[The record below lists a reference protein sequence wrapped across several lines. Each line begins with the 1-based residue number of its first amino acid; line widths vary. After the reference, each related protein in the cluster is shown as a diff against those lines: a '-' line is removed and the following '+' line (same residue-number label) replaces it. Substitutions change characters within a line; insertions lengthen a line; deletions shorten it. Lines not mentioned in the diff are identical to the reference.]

1 MVTDSPLVSH
11 QVTQIPK
18 AGKEE
23 VPWILERQNICR
35 NITLAIWSLFRSINQ
50 PIIIEWTS
58 FSLFD
63 YPTITRNRKSTREV
77 HLRYASDAEST
88 REIHVQR
95 VRSMYNAWDACTP
108 RAKTREN
115 QHLTRNNASGACI
128 SRGTY
133 AWDTSHWSIPA
144 NHTCTSRV
152 ITRGK
157 NATKLYQE
165 IIYVPHAFQNARDTC
180 HKTITGNHICTKRV
194 PKRVGHMPK
203 NYTRN
208 SPIGTQL

>member
-1 MVTDSPLVSH
+1 MKKEKENIAKILNCL
-11 QVTQIPK
+11 IPD
-18 AGKEE
+18 
-23 VPWILERQNICR
+23 I
-35 NITLAIWSLFRSINQ
+35 
-50 PIIIEWTS
+50 
-58 FSLFD
+58 
-63 YPTITRNRKSTREV
+63 PTITRNRKSTREV

-144 NHTCTSRV
+144 KHTCISRV
-152 ITRGK
+152 ITRGM

-165 IIYVPHAFQNARDTC
+165 IIYVPHAYQNAWDTC

>member
-1 MVTDSPLVSH
+1 MQVTREVHNLGVELVSGEGLTYH
-11 QVTQIPK
+11 TRENRDTYFWYAWDASHAWEAKKP
-18 AGKEE
+18 
-23 VPWILERQNICR
+23 C
-35 NITLAIWSLFRSINQ
+35 
-50 PIIIEWTS
+50 
-58 FSLFD
+58 FS

-77 HLRYASDAEST
+77 HFRYASDAEST

-144 NHTCTSRV
+144 KHTCISRV
-152 ITRGK
+152 ITRGM

-165 IIYVPHAFQNARDTC
+165 IIYVPHAYQNAWDTC